1 MLGCSR
7 TQAKVNLGPTAI
19 WIFAQRWVRTCFRT
33 SSGVW
38 PFFWLPTAIFQAAAF
53 ENQSQGGG
61 LDFEK
66 TYGGERLF
74 W

>member
-1 MLGCSR
+1 
-7 TQAKVNLGPTAI
+7 
-19 WIFAQRWVRTCFRT
+19 
-33 SSGVW
+33 
-38 PFFWLPTAIFQAAAF
+38 LPTAIFQAAAF